1 MCYAKIIVNKADN
14 VYRVFVPSLA
24 WPADDIIARPSPQ
37 ERLLGLHFLGPN
49 AGEVMQGFALA
60 FKFNATKADIDR
72 LIGIHPTVAEVRA
85 GRLRDNS
92 FFFLTSGAGVGC
104 RRSRRWR

>member
-14 VYRVFVPSLA
+14 VRRVLVCALA
-24 WPADDIIARPSPQ
+24 SPAENIIVHPPQ

-60 FKFNATKADIDR
+60 FKFNATKADFDR
-72 LIGIHPTVAEVRA
+72 LIGIHPTVAEARV
-85 GRLRDNS
+85 GRTRGVPLHLGKGP
-92 FFFLTSGAGVGC
+92 FFL
-104 RRSRRWR
+104 